1 MVIALITS
9 PEIRLAQA
17 ALNARMVRLQHTADP
32 QLRLAVRAVK
42 QVQAQRLA
50 KTHAD
55 LLVSARFG
63 SAAKFF
69 LDDLYGDK
77 DFSQRDE
84 ELSKV
89 IPALQKF
96 LPKPALEVIAD
107 AVELDGLSE
116 TLDLR
121 IAQSLINLGFDG
133 QMNAQQYRQAY
144 CLAESATRPTEQ
156 SGATRERQMQLA
168 DGIGRTLD
176 QLVRKPFLGGLLASM
191 TPVAAAAGVS
201 TMHDFLSRG
210 FLAFKHMGGA
220 VPFLEAIRT
229 RESQL
234 HDALLSDREM
244 RTDPYLQNLIG
255 LSYPVSSK

>member
-1 MVIALITS
+1 MVIGLITS

-17 ALNARMVRLQHTADP
+17 ALNARTVRLQHAGEP
-32 QLRLAVRAVK
+32 NVRLAVKAVK
-42 QVQAQRLA
+42 QFQGQRLA

-69 LDDLYGDK
+69 LEDLYGDK
-77 DFSQRDE
+77 DLSQRDA

-96 LPKPALEVIAD
+96 LPKSALEVIAD

-116 TLDLR
+116 ILDLR
-121 IAQSLINLGFDG
+121 IAQALIKLGFDG
-133 QMNAQQYRQAY
+133 QMNALQYRHAY
-144 CLAESATRPTEQ
+144 CVAESATTPADQ
-156 SGATRERQMQLA
+156 AGFTRTRQMQLV

-176 QLVRKPFLGGLLASM
+176 QLVRKPFLGGLLVSM
-191 TPVAAAAGVS
+191 APVAAAAGVP

-210 FLAFKHMGGA
+210 FLAFKHMRGA
-220 VPFLEAIRT
+220 VPFLDAIKT
-229 RESQL
+229 REVQL
-234 HDALLSDREM
+234 HDALLSDRPM
-244 RTDPYLQNLIG
+244 QTDSELQNLMG